1 MSADPAAPRAATAT
15 DSSLTEGL
23 AEILARPVDPELY
36 PRIAQH
42 VLDWLGCAV
51 IGATTEPG
59 RIVAAYGATFGSG
72 AAQAIGVGR
81 LDPAG
86 AAFVNG
92 AYGNVL
98 EMDDIHRTSIL
109 HPGPVVIPAALAVAE
124 RDGASAGALLDA
136 VVRGYEA
143 VIRIGRSV
151 GPGHYRH
158 WHKTATCGTFG
169 AAAAVASLL
178 GLDRGQTV
186 SALGNAGTQSSGPW
200 QCLLED
206 VMSKQL
212 HNAVAARAGLTAAE
226 LAALGF
232 TGPRQILEGR
242 LGFYAATC
250 PDPEPEVVLAEPDG
264 DWQILE
270 TSFKPWPACRHT
282 HPTIDAVLALRD
294 RAPAEAIERI
304 AITTYGDALTYCD
317 NPAPAT
323 PLAAKFSLQYCA
335 AVVLLDGAPNLA
347 AFTPAAL
354 GRADVAALR
363 DRVAVAEGEPFAGAY
378 PNHYG
383 AEVQVTLRDGRV
395 ERVAVRDALGDP
407 ENPLGAAEV
416 EAKARM
422 LMTGAGLAAD
432 RIDAIV
438 AATDALPRGGAIG
451 ALTDLLAG

>member
-1 MSADPAAPRAATAT
+1 M
-15 DSSLTEGL
+15 
-23 AEILARPVDPELY
+23 V
-36 PRIAQH
+36 
-42 VLDWLGCAV
+42 
-51 IGATTEPG
+51 GATTEPG
-59 RIVAAYGATFGSG
+59 RIVAAYGAAFGAG
-72 AAQAIGVGR
+72 GAQAIGVGR

-109 HPGPVVIPAALAVAE
+109 HPGPVVIPAALSVAE
-124 RDGASAGALLDA
+124 REGASAGALLDA
-136 VVRGYEA
+136 VARGYEA

-151 GPGHYRH
+151 GPGHYRQ
-158 WHKTATCGTFG
+158 WHKSATCGTFG

-186 SALGNAGTQSSGPW
+186 AALGNAGTQSSGPW

-212 HNAVAARAGLTAAE
+212 HNAAAARAGLTAAE

-232 TGPRQILEGR
+232 TGPKQILEGR

-250 PDPEPEVVLAEPDG
+250 PDPEPEMVLAEPDA

-282 HPTIDAVLALRD
+282 HPTIGAVLDLADRVPVGAIVRIEVTTYADAV
-294 RAPAEAIERI
+294 
-304 AITTYGDALTYCD
+304 TYCD
-317 NPAPAT
+317 NSAPAT

-335 AVVLLDGAPNLA
+335 AVVLLVGAPDLA
-347 AFTPAAL
+347 TFTPAAL
-354 GRADVAALR
+354 GRADIAELR
-363 DRVAVAEGEPFAGAY
+363 DRVSVAIGAPFADAY

-383 AEVQVTLRDGRV
+383 AEVRVTLRDGRV
-395 ERVAVRDALGDP
+395 ERAVVRDALGDP
-407 ENPLGAAEV
+407 ENPIGADAV
-416 EAKARM
+416 EGKARM
-422 LMTGAGLAAD
+422 LMTDAGLAAE

-438 AATDALPRGGAIG
+438 AATDALARGGAIG
-451 ALTDLLAG
+451 ALTDLLPG